1 MGRSTTIR
9 MKIIGLLLVPLISMV
24 TLWGAIT
31 FVTAGE
37 SLKLRSYQELWTN
50 LRRPASD
57 LVVELQAE
65 RLASARLLRVDT
77 TRAKTMLYT
86 QRLRTDRS
94 RENFRALSEK
104 SQDAAT
110 PILRQVAGSLTR
122 LGQLEEI
129 RANVDAGLSDRL
141 QAIEQYNAIVD
152 TLFALHRGV
161 ALIDDIPI
169 YEQSRVMIN
178 LGYANELLSREQ
190 SVGAGYTTLEE
201 RKIFVQLLGN
211 RRFLIDQA
219 LDELDPG
226 LREVQV
232 GLITTPEYQRLRLM
246 EEQIIAGRAPSD
258 WQAVA
263 GAQVAAFQS
272 AETAAGAVLTARAAP
287 VADAVLLRAI
297 LLAGTGLLLVLMSI
311 VFSLRLATRLAG
323 ELANLRESALEV
335 ATVRLP
341 QVVEQLRQGEEVEIP
356 DIQVTGTTTE
366 IQDVGKAFN
375 TVQQTAIEAAVGQAQ
390 LRAGV
395 GHVFRNL
402 ARRSQTLL
410 HRQRIQLDGM
420 QRTATDP
427 DALDDLFRLDH
438 LTTRMRRHAEGLI
451 ILSGAAPG
459 RGWRKPVPM
468 HDVARGAAAEVE
480 EYTRVNV
487 TTMPAH
493 SLAGPVVGDIIHLI
507 AELIE
512 NATVFSPSHTTVTVR
527 GELAAHGFAVEVED
541 RGIGLSEEVLA
552 ELNER
557 LADPP
562 EFDLADSDR
571 LGLFV
576 VARLAARHDIRVT
589 LRGSPY
595 GGTTAIVLIPR
606 DHVVAP
612 EEPEPAPARRIRV
625 VSSD

>member
-341 QVVEQLRQGEEVEIP
+341 QV
-356 DIQVTGTTTE
+356 
-366 IQDVGKAFN
+366 
-375 TVQQTAIEAAVGQAQ
+375 
-390 LRAGV
+390 
-395 GHVFRNL
+395 
-402 ARRSQTLL
+402 
-410 HRQRIQLDGM
+410 
-420 QRTATDP
+420 
-427 DALDDLFRLDH
+427 
-438 LTTRMRRHAEGLI
+438 
-451 ILSGAAPG
+451 
-459 RGWRKPVPM
+459 
-468 HDVARGAAAEVE
+468 
-480 EYTRVNV
+480 
-487 TTMPAH
+487 
-493 SLAGPVVGDIIHLI
+493 
-507 AELIE
+507 
-512 NATVFSPSHTTVTVR
+512 
-527 GELAAHGFAVEVED
+527 
-541 RGIGLSEEVLA
+541 
-552 ELNER
+552 
-557 LADPP
+557 
-562 EFDLADSDR
+562 
-571 LGLFV
+571 
-576 VARLAARHDIRVT
+576 
-589 LRGSPY
+589 
-595 GGTTAIVLIPR
+595 
-606 DHVVAP
+606 
-612 EEPEPAPARRIRV
+612 
-625 VSSD
+625 